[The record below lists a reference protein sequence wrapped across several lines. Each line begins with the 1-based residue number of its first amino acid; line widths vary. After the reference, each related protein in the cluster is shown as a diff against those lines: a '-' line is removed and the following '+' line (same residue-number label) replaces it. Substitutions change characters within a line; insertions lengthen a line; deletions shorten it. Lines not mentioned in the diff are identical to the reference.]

1 MIRKALGKVIRF
13 KRTEDGSLTVEFAIL
28 FPLYIF
34 FILGVIEYSL
44 VTIQKA
50 MLDRSMDLVV
60 RDIRL
65 GINLPDTEH
74 DTIKNAICDH
84 MVVMHACSDNLLLE
98 MIVQNPRGVLDF
110 PVEPTCVDR
119 AEEVQPVT
127 VFQNGGSNALM
138 IMRACAKV
146 DPVFPTTAMGR
157 ALSGEDGLVT
167 LTSTTTFVQE
177 P

>member
-1 MIRKALGKVIRF
+1 M
-13 KRTEDGSLTVEFAIL
+13 TVEFVIL

-65 GINLPDTEH
+65 GINLEDTKH
-74 DTIKNAICDH
+74 DTIKDAICDE
-84 MVVMHACSDNLLLE
+84 MVVMRACSDNLLLE
-98 MIVQNPRGVLDF
+98 MIVQDPRGNMNF
-110 PVEPTCVDR
+110 PAEPTCVDR

-127 VFQNGGSNALM
+127 KFQNGGSNALM
-138 IMRACAKV
+138 IMRACAKF
-146 DPVFPTTAMGR
+146 DPLFPTTAMGR
-157 ALSGEDGLVT
+157 SVSGDDGLIT
-167 LTSTTTFVQE
+167 LTATTTFVQE